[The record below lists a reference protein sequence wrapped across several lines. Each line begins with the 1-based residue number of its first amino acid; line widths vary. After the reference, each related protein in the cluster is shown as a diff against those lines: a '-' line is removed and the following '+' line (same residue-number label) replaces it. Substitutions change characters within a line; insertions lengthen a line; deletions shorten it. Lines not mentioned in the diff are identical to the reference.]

1 MTKNIIAI
9 ALVTFLLIGCAQ
21 QKNNDTAI
29 TSKNSTTSAALSN
42 VSMVTSVKTAG
53 ATGTPDFSWNDQ
65 SGTPVLF
72 SDFSRGKP
80 VLLNFWAT
88 WCGPCVKEMPD
99 LVELSK
105 EYEAKGALVIGISLD
120 RDSDVFTLVTEFA
133 KDKQV
138 TYPLII
144 DNGELEKAFGG
155 IRAIPTTFYIDKN
168 GKIVEKLVGMQS
180 KTRFAQGLDA
190 IL

>member
-1 MTKNIIAI
+1 MTKNIIA
-9 ALVTFLLIGCAQ
+9 LSLFTFLFIGCTPK
-21 QKNNDTAI
+21 KNGDNAGF
-29 TSKNSTTSAALSN
+29 SGNNAAGTTINN
-42 VSMVTSVKTAG
+42 VAMVASVQATGAG
-53 ATGTPDFSWNDQ
+53 GTPDFSWNDQ
-65 SGTPVLF
+65 SGATVLF
-72 SDFSRGKP
+72 SEISRGKP

-120 RDSDVFTLVTEFA
+120 KDSDVLNVVTEFA
-133 KDKQV
+133 KDKKV

-168 GKIVEKLVGMQS
+168 GTIVEKLIGMQS
-180 KTRFAQGLDA
+180 KARFAQGLDA
-190 IL
+190 LL

>member
-1 MTKNIIAI
+1 
-9 ALVTFLLIGCAQ
+9 
-21 QKNNDTAI
+21 
-29 TSKNSTTSAALSN
+29 
-42 VSMVTSVKTAG
+42 MVASVQASG
-53 ATGTPDFSWNDQ
+53 ANGTPDFSWTDS
-65 SGTPVLF
+65 SGTAVTF
-72 SDFSRGKP
+72 SEISRGKP

-88 WCGPCVKEMPD
+88 WGGPCVKEMPD

-120 RDSDVFTLVTEFA
+120 KDSDVLNLVTEFA

-138 TYPLII
+138 TYPLIV

-168 GKIVEKLVGMQS
+168 GKIVEKLIGMQS
-180 KTRFAQGLDA
+180 KVRFAQGLDA
-190 IL
+190 LL

>member
-1 MTKNIIAI
+1 MTKKIIA
-9 ALVTFLLIGCAQ
+9 LSLFTLLLIGCAP
-21 QKNNDTAI
+21 KKHDDNAGAAGANKTG
-29 TSKNSTTSAALSN
+29 TALSN
-42 VSMVTSVKTAG
+42 VAMVTSVQAPG

-65 SGTPVLF
+65 SGSSVLF
-72 SDFSRGKP
+72 SDISRGKP

-120 RDSDVFTLVTEFA
+120 KDSDVMKLVAEFA

-138 TYPLII
+138 TYPLIV

-168 GKIVEKLVGMQS
+168 GKIVEKLIGMQS
-180 KTRFAQGLDA
+180 KARFAQGLDA
-190 IL
+190 LL

>member
-1 MTKNIIAI
+1 MTKFIF
-9 ALVTFLLIGCAQ
+9 ALSLFAFLLIGCSP
-21 QKNNDTAI
+21 KKSSDTADAAGNNA
-29 TSKNSTTSAALSN
+29 TNAALNN
-42 VSMVTSVKTAG
+42 VSMVTSVRASG
-53 ATGTPDFSWNDQ
+53 ANGTPDFSWKDQ
-65 SGTPVLF
+65 SSTPVLF
-72 SDFSRGKP
+72 SDISRGKP

-120 RDSDVFTLVTEFA
+120 KDSDVMKLVEEFA

-138 TYPLII
+138 TYPLIV

-168 GKIVEKLVGMQS
+168 GKIVDKLIGMQS
-180 KTRFAQGLDA
+180 KARFAQGLDV
-190 IL
+190 LL

>member
-1 MTKNIIAI
+1 MTKNIIALSLF
-9 ALVTFLLIGCAQ
+9 ALLLIGCAP
-21 QKNNDTAI
+21 KKDGDNAGVAGTNKAGT
-29 TSKNSTTSAALSN
+29 ALSN
-42 VSMVTSVKTAG
+42 VAMVASVQASG
-53 ATGTPDFSWNDQ
+53 ANGTPDFSWTDS
-65 SGTPVLF
+65 SGTAVTF
-72 SDFSRGKP
+72 SEISRGKP

-120 RDSDVFTLVTEFA
+120 KDSDVLNLVTEFA

-138 TYPLII
+138 TYPLIV

-168 GKIVEKLVGMQS
+168 GKIVEKLIGMQS
-180 KTRFAQGLDA
+180 KVRFAQGLDA
-190 IL
+190 LL